1 MMPILLLMST
11 DPMLMITMALM
22 VVTMVIATISIGL
35 YQPES

>member
-11 DPMLMITMALM
+11 DPMLMIIMALM